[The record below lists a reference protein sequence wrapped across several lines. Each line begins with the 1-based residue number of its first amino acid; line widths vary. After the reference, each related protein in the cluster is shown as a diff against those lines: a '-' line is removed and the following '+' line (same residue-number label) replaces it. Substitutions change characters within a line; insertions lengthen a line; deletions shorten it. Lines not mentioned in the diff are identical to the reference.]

1 MGAELSRL
9 KPEYVLGVKTYLERR
24 NEVAL
29 SVAYELGRRAVS
41 EGMGV
46 LDMALLHQDAV
57 EALLNSASPSQRSEL
72 TRAAGDF
79 FRELLSPFEMSFR
92 GYRTANHELRRLNE
106 VLARQKEA
114 ADVINRELESFSYSV
129 SHDLRA
135 PLRHIDGFSQALLE
149 DHDAQLDAQGRTY
162 LSRIREATQRMG
174 QLIDDLLSLARVT
187 RSDFQ
192 SVDVD
197 LTSIVHTVT
206 DRLRASEPQRRVELR
221 IEERVRGK
229 GDTRL
234 LTVLLENLLGNAWKF
249 TSKREQACI
258 EFGTT
263 ECAGEVT
270 YFVRDNGAGFD
281 MAHAEKL
288 FGTFQRLH
296 AAAEFDGVGIGLA
309 TVQRVVHRHGG
320 RVSGEGKVNGGAT
333 FRFTLGTG
341 TASSCRD

>member
-1 MGAELSRL
+1 MGAELTRF
-9 KPEYVLGVKTYLERR
+9 KPEYVLGLETYLERR
-24 NEVAL
+24 NEISL
-29 SVAYELGRRAVS
+29 SVGYELGRRAIT
-41 EGMGV
+41 EGLGL

-57 EALLNSASPSQRSEL
+57 EALLNSASTAQRSEL

-79 FRELLSPFEMSFR
+79 FRELLSPFEMSLR

-106 VLARQKEA
+106 VLAQQKEA

-135 PLRHIDGFSQALLE
+135 PLRSIDGFSQALLE
-149 DHDAQLDAQGRTY
+149 DYDSQLDAQGRAY
-162 LSRIREATQRMG
+162 LSRIRDATQRMG
-174 QLIDDLLSLARVT
+174 HLIDDLLSLARVT

-197 LTSIVHTVT
+197 LTSIVRMVT
-206 DRLRASEPQRRVELR
+206 DRLRAVDPERRVELR
-221 IEERVRGK
+221 IEEGVRAK

-234 LTVLLENLLGNAWKF
+234 LTVLFENLLGNAWKF
-249 TSKREQACI
+249 TSKREHARI
-258 EFGTT
+258 EFGKT
-263 ECAGEVT
+263 ESAGQVT

-296 AAAEFDGVGIGLA
+296 SASEFDGMGIGLA
-309 TVQRVVHRHGG
+309 TVQRVIHRHGG
-320 RVSGEGKVNGGAT
+320 RVSGEGRVDAGAT
-333 FRFTLGTG
+333 FRFTLGEAA
-341 TASSCRD
+341 ASTSRD